1 MQPQVE
7 KSSVGNLAKAYRE
20 VGPYLGLGLQLA
32 ATIVIFLLIG
42 KWLDG
47 EFNTSPVLMAVG
59 GFIGAV
65 AGLYSFLKTVISLNK
80 KQMERRKTDLERSR
94 NREAPLDRRN

>member
-7 KSSVGNLAKAYRE
+7 KSSLGNFAKAYRE
-20 VGPYLGLGLQLA
+20 AGPYLGLGLQLA

-47 EFNTSPVLMAVG
+47 EFNTSPVLMVVG

>member
-7 KSSVGNLAKAYRE
+7 KSSVGSLAKTYRE

-32 ATIVIFLLIG
+32 ATIVIFLLVG

-47 EFNTSPVLMAVG
+47 EFNTSPVLMVVG
-59 GFIGAV
+59 VFIGAV

-80 KQMERRKTDLERSR
+80 KQMERRKADLERSR
-94 NREAPLDRRN
+94 SREAPLDRRN